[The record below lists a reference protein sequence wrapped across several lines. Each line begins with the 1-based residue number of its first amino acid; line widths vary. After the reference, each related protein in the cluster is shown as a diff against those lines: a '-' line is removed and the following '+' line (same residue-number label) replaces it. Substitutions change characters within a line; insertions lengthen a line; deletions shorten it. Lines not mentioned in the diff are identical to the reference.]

1 MPSLNPDCLQY
12 RLTDEERQTFND
24 TGLLYVR
31 NALSPEQVE
40 QGFALT
46 ERVHQTK
53 LAEGTRPAQGAV
65 FIPTSYPMI
74 PISRIWSTT
83 SASCPRYGGFWAGIS
98 FCIMPI

>member
-65 FIPTSYPMI
+65 SSQLHT
-74 PISRIWSTT
+74 R
-83 SASCPRYGGFWAGIS
+83 
-98 FCIMPI
+98 